1 MADIPEYDP
10 TRDDMGAAEGGAT
23 GGADDD
29 TQDFNLPGRP
39 TDSPE
44 EQRRRWWQKD
54 LCKTKGRI

>member
-44 EQRRRWWQKD
+44 ED
-54 LCKTKGRI
+54 DD